1 MIRPGVQIPSYLV
14 RQTRAALGTTAGEN
28 LAAVGSSHSLAEAM
42 DLLAVQ
48 LLGLIGT
55 FRCHFETPPVFSGGE
70 VGSSRPPALTRRW
83 EKALSP
89 PQLT

>member
-1 MIRPGVQIPSYLV
+1 MAARRLRGQLGS
-14 RQTRAALGTTAGEN
+14 ALGTAAGEN
-28 LAAVGSSHSLAEAM
+28 LTAVGGSHSLAEAVN
-42 DLLAVQ
+42 LLAVE

-70 VGSSRPPALTRRW
+70 VGSSRPPALTRRRG
-83 EKALSP
+83 KALSP